1 MVELHPLLFL
11 ELAVCKGSDQ
21 GFAEEFGL
29 FSLDVQLAVITL
41 KTTKGSY
48 KNIVQLSVTY
58 KFKT

>member
-41 KTTKGSY
+41 KQQWEVIKILY
-48 KNIVQLSVTY
+48 NYQ
-58 KFKT
+58 